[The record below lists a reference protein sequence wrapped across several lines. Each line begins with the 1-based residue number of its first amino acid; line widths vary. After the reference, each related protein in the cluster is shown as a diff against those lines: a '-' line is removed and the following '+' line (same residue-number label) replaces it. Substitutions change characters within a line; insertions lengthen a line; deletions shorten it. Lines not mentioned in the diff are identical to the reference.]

1 MIVIRDLPAIDAI
14 PDPDLR
20 YLIQQRAAALAEY
33 ELPLADLALFII
45 VQPGDTITAID
56 DCLGFSI
63 LANRWTGIRYG
74 QSGFTPSWEVIE
86 EHAHWYELVF
96 VLSDDGFGVYVFV
109 PKDSAINPKL
119 LAMCSAYATHGA

>member
-1 MIVIRDLPAIDAI
+1 MIVIRDFTSTDSI
-14 PDPDLR
+14 PDPDLSR
-20 YLIQQRAAALAEY
+20 LIQQRAAALEEY

-45 VQPGDTITAID
+45 VQPGDTPAAID
-56 DCLGFSI
+56 AHLGFPI
-63 LANRWTGIRYG
+63 LSNRWIGIRYG
-74 QSGFTPSWEVIE
+74 QPGFTPSWEVTE